1 MVSED
6 DTRRPKQCRQI
17 NSWVKPFRKS
27 RGGIFFIL
35 CLHPNSYVYTP
46 EFFLMLCRNG
56 FTVTQMGYRRNP
68 RSNKNSAPMSI
79 SALVVA
85 FVTFVFGLCFV
96 YLWRHLSKTQDQG
109 TTQPRSKQTK
119 TEAEIASSHWWR
131 KWWYTS
137 NQLETTIRERYNTC
151 YREAG
156 LI

>member
-1 MVSED
+1 MLLLWPKGFQHFKISWTCVSS
-6 DTRRPKQCRQI
+6 RRGQWICFAFEI
-17 NSWVKPFRKS
+17 NVLKVLLP
-27 RGGIFFIL
+27 
-35 CLHPNSYVYTP
+35 TP

-68 RSNKNSAPMSI
+68 RSNENSAPMSI

-119 TEAEIASSHWWR
+119 TEAEIASSHWCR